1 MTALLA
7 AAVGGPRARR
17 SGASRC
23 SIADDEALL
32 RGAAA
37 FETVRIR
44 GGRPVLL
51 GRHVERL
58 ERSALALRL
67 PPPDGAARPRAAG
80 GRGRGHRRRGAAGS
94 SGPA

>member
-7 AAVGGPRARR
+7 AAVAGKGLVDP
-17 SGASRC
+17 SQPVFHP
-23 SIADDEALL
+23 DDEALL

-51 GRHVERL
+51 RRHVERL
-58 ERSALALRL
+58 RGSCLALRL
-67 PPPDGAARPRAAG
+67 PPPDGVEELALA
-80 GRGRGHRRRGAAGS
+80 GHRRRPGRTRARCVS
-94 SGPA
+94 SGRG